1 MGPRL
6 NSLSQFPENLRK
18 SLYKIENSGTFKN
31 CESFS
36 AYYFSYVR
44 GYKAALRGGN
54 KNNLSENHGF
64 RPYQIWICCGID
76 QVDNKYNVQ
85 LSVLLKHN
93 VVTILKNVYSL

>member
-18 SLYKIENSGTFKN
+18 SLYKIESSETFKN

-54 KNNLSENHGF
+54 KNNCQKIMVLDLIKFGF
-64 RPYQIWICCGID
+64 
-76 QVDNKYNVQ
+76 
-85 LSVLLKHN
+85 
-93 VVTILKNVYSL
+93 VVG